1 MMSKLRVQAVVAL
14 ILATILVTAGL
25 TTTFGYVDQ
34 RQYNVD
40 LSTPSSVKCPAKVF
54 ITATVTAVKNGKPVA
69 NQAVNWSMVLKQ
81 SVVDKLSTTK
91 SYTNRQG
98 QAFVKVKLGTK
109 PGKRI
114 IKATVPGV
122 KPQVTVRCR
131 GGLG

>member
-1 MMSKLRVQAVVAL
+1 MMSKLRVQAIVAL

-25 TTTFGYVDQ
+25 TTTLGYVDQ
-34 RQYNVD
+34 RQYNVE
-40 LSTPSSVKCPAKVF
+40 LSTPSSVKCPGKVF

-81 SVVDKLSTTK
+81 SVVDRLSTTK

-98 QAFVKVKLGTK
+98 QAFVKVILGAK
-109 PGKRI
+109 PGKRAV
-114 IKATVPGV
+114 KAVAPGV
-122 KPQVTVRCR
+122 KPEITVRCR